1 MNYAVDAFQFNVV
14 KKGSA
19 HCHNTV
25 QKCVHFFIRYGKI
38 SRISTIIKDSGPYE
52 LSCYST
58 PLLGG
63 AYPTEEE
70 AVGSLVHWS
79 MRTSWTTDNTLPAA
93 TGLLSTK
100 TGSWEKNCIHVHNI
114 SDGLLLKRLTVM
126 HLRTQV
132 IIVVQ
137 HCILYVLTACPTTQK
152 HTICKRKALN
162 TLSCWKIIE

>member
-1 MNYAVDAFQFNVV
+1 MNYEVDAFLFNVV

-25 QKCVHFFIRYGKI
+25 QKCVHSFIIRYGIKDI
-38 SRISTIIKDSGPYE
+38 QNINHIKDSGSYE

-58 PLLGG
+58 PLLRG

-100 TGSWEKNCIHVHNI
+100 TGS
-114 SDGLLLKRLTVM
+114 
-126 HLRTQV
+126 
-132 IIVVQ
+132 
-137 HCILYVLTACPTTQK
+137 
-152 HTICKRKALN
+152 
-162 TLSCWKIIE
+162 

>member
-1 MNYAVDAFQFNVV
+1 MNYAVDAFLFNVV
-14 KKGSA
+14 KKGFA

-25 QKCVHFFIRYGKI
+25 PKCVHFFIIRYGKL

-100 TGSWEKNCIHVHNI
+100 TG
-114 SDGLLLKRLTVM
+114 R
-126 HLRTQV
+126 
-132 IIVVQ
+132 
-137 HCILYVLTACPTTQK
+137 
-152 HTICKRKALN
+152 
-162 TLSCWKIIE
+162 